1 MRRGFT
7 MLELIFV
14 IVIIGILAGVGI
26 TKINFGRGEAEISN
40 ARVQLQS
47 IKSGIMTYYN
57 DKLLSGAPGFPN
69 YLEGNCKDKNND
81 NANTVFECV
90 LPMGGIKASNKSGWS
105 KTGDRTYVIKL
116 SGKTATFTYTPANGQ
131 MTCSGALCSQLE

>member
-7 MLELIFV
+7 VLELIFV

-69 YLEGNCKDKNND
+69 YLEGNCNNGQD
-81 NANTVFECV
+81 NTNTVFECI
-90 LPMGGIKASNKSGWS
+90 LPMGGIKVSNKSGWS
-105 KTGDRTYVIKL
+105 KTGERTYVIKL
-116 SGKTATFTYTPANGQ
+116 SGKTATFTYNKNNGQ

>member
-7 MLELIFV
+7 MMELIFV

-57 DKLLSGAPGFPN
+57 DKLLSGAPSFPQSLGKSGEMLFVN
-69 YLEGNCKDKNND
+69 
-81 NANTVFECV
+81 V
-90 LPMGGIKASNKSGWS
+90 LPMGGIKQNTKSGWS
-105 KTGDRTYVIKL
+105 KPRESNEDYVIKL